1 MLELGNP
8 VEYNFGT
15 KLSLEPRQ
23 DSDNVQFT
31 ERGMRLHAD
40 SPFNAGPPVKYI
52 GMYCVAAPD
61 EGGESLIAMCDAFF
75 QQAPD
80 DLLDTMHEI
89 LVEYRNRIADYYKDH
104 PGRAEHPRVKPI
116 QIDPDTGR
124 RRLVIGFT
132 DPDDP
137 TRTHDAAVVGYSA
150 DESAELLRR
159 IEAELH
165 KPAVLYTHK
174 WRAGEV
180 MVLDNRRVLHGRAAF
195 PNQTRKIVRLS
206 VA

>member
-1 MLELGNP
+1 MPTHRSTPGRPSNTSGCT
-8 VEYNFGT
+8 V
-15 KLSLEPRQ
+15 SR
-23 DSDNVQFT
+23 
-31 ERGMRLHAD
+31 
-40 SPFNAGPPVKYI
+40 
-52 GMYCVAAPD
+52 APD